1 MSSITIYKNT
11 NTLKLHDK
19 ITSNVVFINTVKTNF
34 VLCPLH
40 LFKA

>member
-1 MSSITIYKNT
+1 MSSITKYKNT
-11 NTLKLHDK
+11 NKVKLHNK
-19 ITSNVVFINTVKTNF
+19 ITSNFVFINTVKTNF